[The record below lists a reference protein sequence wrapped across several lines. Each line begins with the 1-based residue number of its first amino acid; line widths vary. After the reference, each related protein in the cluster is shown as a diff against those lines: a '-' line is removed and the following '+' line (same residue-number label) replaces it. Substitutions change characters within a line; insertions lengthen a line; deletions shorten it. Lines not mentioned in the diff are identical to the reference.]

1 MFQDLHG
8 RKRDRERK
16 KGKESK
22 RESKEDLMSVES
34 FYNQSYLALHA
45 PKCYNCESFTHSPRF
60 SAIYKT
66 ERVRFCSDKCLKVY
80 KDAMLASVIFG
91 GGVIL
96 IKEKTPSPDRK
107 VEPPKDME
115 PLTL

>member
-1 MFQDLHG
+1 MTVSHIEQA
-8 RKRDRERK
+8 
-16 KGKESK
+16 S
-22 RESKEDLMSVES
+22 SYS
-34 FYNQSYLALHA
+34 FPHP
-45 PKCYNCESFTHSPRF
+45 PKCSICDSFTSSPRF
-60 SAIYKT
+60 SAILKT
-66 ERVRFCSDKCLKVY
+66 QRLRFCSDKCLKVY